1 MWVFHASSIKAL
13 DVGKLEVTLGAAEG
27 FISEWFIPSVGYF
40 MRLQHIFT
48 DLRSLKF
55 ACSILFPQQQTVVLL
70 KCEEISQIDGQCFE
84 IDRSR

>member
-1 MWVFHASSIKAL
+1 MKLHRAQLNGSSLVWVFHASSIKAL

-55 ACSILFPQQQTVVLL
+55 ACVVRGVFALAATVH
-70 KCEEISQIDGQCFE
+70 G
-84 IDRSR
+84 